1 MAELP
6 AVVSTSPFPSYN
18 DIWEGNANST
28 IAPAAVI
35 ASAASIGSTSAPP
48 AANVVGGSS
57 VTTLSVTAPVV
68 TPLPSFDN
76 AFLLRNAD
84 LLRQLQQQQQR
95 DEMLQSLRTNLF
107 TSAYSGGNPVSVGPF
122 ASGSLGSL
130 GLNPQDQELLMPYH
144 PTSMTSQSKFTLRIV
159 NAPLPAKLK
168 MPPTL
173 KFYDG
178 TSDPDDHMFAFAGA
192 AKVEQWPMPAWCLM
206 FAQTLTGS
214 ARVWFDGLPEGSIDH
229 FEDFRRIFF
238 RV

>member
-6 AVVSTSPFPSYN
+6 TVVSTSPFPSYN

-107 TSAYSGGNPVSVGPF
+107 TSAYSGGNPVSAGPF
-122 ASGSLGSL
+122 ASDRKS
-130 GLNPQDQELLMPYH
+130 
-144 PTSMTSQSKFTLRIV
+144 V
-159 NAPLPAKLK
+159 
-168 MPPTL
+168 
-173 KFYDG
+173 
-178 TSDPDDHMFAFAGA
+178 
-192 AKVEQWPMPAWCLM
+192 V
-206 FAQTLTGS
+206 
-214 ARVWFDGLPEGSIDH
+214 
-229 FEDFRRIFF
+229 
-238 RV
+238 